1 MKVFDLHCRHGHRFE
16 GWFASDADFAEQ
28 RERGL
33 LCCPVCDD
41 AAVTRLPSAP
51 RLNLGSCEAAAAAPR
66 AHREVPEHTADSAQ
80 PVPQQAAARAVA
92 ALRELLARTEDVGER
107 FAEEARRIHYG
118 EAAARNIRGRASA
131 EDTRSLLKEG
141 IPVLP
146 LPLPEGFEGPLH

>member
-1 MKVFDLHCRHGHRFE
+1 MKVFDLRCRHGHRFE

-51 RLNLGSCEAAAAAPR
+51 RLNLGSGEASDAPQGQGP
-66 AHREVPEHTADSAQ
+66 VPARTTDGAQ
-80 PVPQQAAARAVA
+80 PAPQEAAARAVA

-107 FAEEARRIHYG
+107 FAAEARRMHYG
-118 EAAARNIRGRASA
+118 EVAERNIRGRASA
-131 EDTRSLLKEG
+131 EDARALLEEG
-141 IPVLP
+141 VPVLP
-146 LPLPEGFEGPLH
+146 LPLPEGFDGPLH